1 MDYRTLGNSGCAVSS
16 LCLGTM
22 TFGVEADE
30 TVAHQQLDRFVEAG
44 GTLVDTA
51 DVYGDGRSEQIVGR
65 WFARRPAEVTEPV
78 VLATKGRFN
87 LSGDNSPNGA
97 GLSAR
102 HLTRALDASLRRLG
116 LDTVDLYQ
124 VHAFDALTPM
134 EETLRTLDQFVR
146 AGKIRYYGLS
156 NFTGWQLTKAV
167 HLARALNVTGPVTL
181 QPQYSLLAR
190 EIEWEIV
197 PAVLD
202 AGMGMLPWSPLG
214 GGWLSGKYRRDQR
227 PTGAT
232 RLGEDPGRGME
243 AYDRRGTDRTWHV
256 IDAVQKVAED
266 RGVSMAEVALAW
278 VTARP
283 GVSSTILGART
294 LDQLEANLR
303 SAGLHLTAAET
314 AALDAASDPHP
325 VDYPYGEL
333 GIDQRSRTLGAYPPC
348 EMVGGPIGS
357 PVRFRQARIR
367 EKPRREEAHDVASTA
382 PLLDHWFRGRRRP
395 LRVGAAVLAGAEH
408 GPGPAG
414 HRRCGPSVR
423 LLRVRGT
430 SRARV
435 RRPPRDRGGPDALG
449 PRDAGRPGV
458 PCTPGRVTDGSAG
471 RAASIA
477 RPGWGVRATSPASR
491 ARVTGT
497 VNLRRKP
504 GQRGSGQRRP
514 MVE

>member
-51 DVYGDGRSEQIVGR
+51 DVYGDGRSELVIGR

-78 VLATKGRFN
+78 VLATKGRFHMP
-87 LSGDNSPNGA
+87 GDNSPNGA

-116 LDTVDLYQ
+116 LESVDLYQ
-124 VHAFDALTPM
+124 VHAYDPLTPL
-134 EETLRTLDQFVR
+134 EETLRTLEAFMR

-167 HLARALNVTGPVTL
+167 HLARALNVAGPVTL

-202 AGMGMLPWSPLG
+202 AGLGLLPWSPLG
-214 GGWLSGKYRRDQR
+214 GGWLSGKYQRDQR

-232 RLGEDPGRGME
+232 RLGDDPTRGIE
-243 AYDRRGTDRTWHV
+243 AYDRRGTERTWNV

-283 GVSSTILGART
+283 AVTSTILGART
-294 LDQLEANLR
+294 LSQLETNLR
-303 SAGLHLTAAET
+303 AADLHLTAAET
-314 AALDAASDPHP
+314 AGLDAASDPHP

-333 GIDQRSRTLGAYPPC
+333 GVEQ
-348 EMVGGPIGS
+348 
-357 PVRFRQARIR
+357 
-367 EKPRREEAHDVASTA
+367 
-382 PLLDHWFRGRRRP
+382 RGRR
-395 LRVGAAVLAGAEH
+395 L
-408 GPGPAG
+408 
-414 HRRCGPSVR
+414 
-423 LLRVRGT
+423 
-430 SRARV
+430 
-435 RRPPRDRGGPDALG
+435 
-449 PRDAGRPGV
+449 
-458 PCTPGRVTDGSAG
+458 
-471 RAASIA
+471 
-477 RPGWGVRATSPASR
+477 
-491 ARVTGT
+491 
-497 VNLRRKP
+497 
-504 GQRGSGQRRP
+504 
-514 MVE
+514 